1 MIESLIYKAARYVGA
16 AARGLWDGSRR
27 PPAAPKLTTAEAAE
41 KIRADN
47 EARAREFDKL

>member
-16 AARGLWDGSRR
+16 AARGLWDGARR
-27 PPAAPKLTTAEAAE
+27 PAAPKLTPAEAAE

-47 EARAREFDKL
+47 EARARELDKL